1 MISAPVVVGAAV
13 VYLAL
18 LFAIAAFADRRARE
32 GRSVIGN
39 AWIYALSLAVYCT
52 AWTYFGSV
60 GRAAATGVWFLPI
73 YLGPMLAML
82 LAWIVVR
89 KMIRIAHTYRI
100 TSIADFIASRYGKSP
115 LVAALVTLITVVGI
129 VPYIALQLKA
139 VSSGYVLLTASGT
152 AGGGASPAWW
162 QDGTLLVALALA
174 LFTILFGTRHLDSAE
189 RHEGMVAAVA
199 FESLVKLVAFLAV
212 GLFVTYGLFDG
223 MADIW
228 ARAKAVPELASLL
241 RLGGEGGAGAFGYAQ
256 WFTLTLLSM
265 LSVLLLPRQFQMM
278 VVECVN
284 ERHLKRAAWVFPAY
298 LLVINIFVLPLA
310 LGGMLLFSP
319 KGADPETFVLS
330 LPLAH
335 GATGLALFAYVGGL
349 SAATGMLIVETI
361 AVSTMVCN
369 DLVMPSL
376 LRLKDFGARAG
387 GDLTAIILNIRRAA
401 ILVILLL
408 GYLYFQVAGE
418 AYALVSIGLISFAA
432 VAQFAPALFG
442 GMYWREATRSGAL
455 GGLAGG
461 FLVWIY
467 TLMLPSVA
475 KSGWIDDAFLTHGP
489 FGITALAP
497 ERLFGL
503 EGLDNLSHALFWSL
517 LVNVALFVGLSLW
530 RAPSGREAS
539 QALLFVDVFARGHA
553 TATAGAAD
561 PVFWRGRA
569 RPADLMAL
577 ASRLLGP
584 DAARQIFA
592 DHAHESGVA
601 VGTDLT
607 ADARL
612 VDKVER
618 RLAGA
623 VGSAS
628 ARVLVAA
635 VAEEEPLS
643 PADVMEILNEA
654 SQLRVYALALEEK
667 SRSLEIASAELSAAN
682 AQLRTLDELKDD
694 FVSSVT
700 HELRTPLTAIR
711 ALSELMLD
719 APDMEEAQRQDFLAI
734 IVGESERLGRLVNQV
749 LDMAKLES
757 GHGEWH
763 NADVDMRRLARD
775 AVTATT
781 ELARGRGAQIVFE
794 APEAVPLLRADPDRL
809 TQVMLNLI
817 SNAVKFV
824 PAEGGRI
831 IVSLH
836 VDGDGLVVRVKDN
849 GPGVPQGE
857 RDTIFEKFRQGGDAL
872 TRPPGTGLGLPISRR
887 IVDHFGGRMW
897 LENQDGS
904 GACFAFRLP
913 FQPDA
918 GAEGL
923 APAASEPAGTVKA
936 LAGGNKKE
944 ETP

>member
-1 MISAPVVVGAAV
+1 MIPTGMIPASVVVGAAV
-13 VYLAL
+13 GYLAL
-18 LFAIAAFADRRARE
+18 LFAVAAFADRRAAQ

-52 AWTYFGSV
+52 AWTYFGSI

-139 VSSGYVLLTASGT
+139 VSSGYVLLTGAD
-152 AGGGASPAWW
+152 APGGPAPAWW
-162 QDGTLLVALALA
+162 QDGTLLVTLALA
-174 LFTILFGTRHLDSAE
+174 VFTILFGTRHLDSAE

-199 FESLVKLVAFLAV
+199 FESLVKLIAFLAV
-212 GLFVTYGLFDG
+212 GAFVTYGLFDG

-228 ARAKAVPELASLL
+228 ARAQAIPELKDLL
-241 RLGGEGGAGAFGYAQ
+241 RLGGSGGAGAFSYAQ

-278 VVECVN
+278 VVECVD

-310 LGGMLLFSP
+310 LGGMLLFGP

-335 GATGLALFAYVGGL
+335 GAQGLALLAYVGGL

-376 LRLKDFGARAG
+376 LRLKTFGARAG
-387 GDLTAIILNIRRAA
+387 GDLTRLLLNIRRAA
-401 ILVILLL
+401 IVLILLL
-408 GYLYFQVAGE
+408 GYLYFQIAGE

-432 VAQFAPALFG
+432 VAQFGPALFG
-442 GMYWREATRSGAL
+442 GMYWRGATRAGAL

-461 FLVWIY
+461 FLVWAY

-475 KSGWIDDAFLTHGP
+475 KSGWIDDGFLIHGP
-489 FGITALAP
+489 LGIAALAP

-503 EGLDNLSHALFWSL
+503 VGLDNLSHSLFWSL
-517 LVNVALFVGLSLW
+517 LVNVGLYVGLSLW

-539 QALLFVDVFARGHA
+539 QALLFVDVFARGRA
-553 TATAGAAD
+553 TGSAD
-561 PVFWRGRA
+561 PVFWRGRV

-584 DAARQIFA
+584 DAARQIFE
-592 DHAHESGVA
+592 DHARESGVA
-601 VGTDLT
+601 DVADLT

-612 VDKVER
+612 VDQVER
-618 RLAGA
+618 RIAGA

-635 VAEEEPLS
+635 VAEEEPLGA
-643 PADVMEILNEA
+643 ADVMEILGEA
-654 SQLRVYALALEEK
+654 SQLRVYARALEEK
-667 SRSLEIASAELSAAN
+667 SRSLEIASAELTAAN
-682 AQLRTLDELKDD
+682 EQLKTLDQLKDD
-694 FVSSVT
+694 FMSSVT

-711 ALSELMLD
+711 ALSELMID
-719 APDMEEAQRQDFLAI
+719 TPDMDEPQRAEFLTI

-749 LDMAKLES
+749 LDMAKIEA

-763 NADVDMRRLARD
+763 NADVDLKRLVSD
-775 AVTATT
+775 AVKATT
-781 ELARGRGAQIVFE
+781 ELVRSRGAAITLD
-794 APEAVPLLRADPDRL
+794 APDAVPLIRADPDRL

-817 SNAVKFV
+817 SNAAKFV
-824 PAEGGRI
+824 PETGGHI
-831 IVSLH
+831 AVSLKD
-836 VDGDGLVVRVKDN
+836 DGDGLIVKVQDN
-849 GPGVPQGE
+849 GPGVPFAD

-872 TRPPGTGLGLPISRR
+872 TRPPGTGLGLPISRQ
-887 IVDHFGGRMW
+887 IVDHFGGTMW
-897 LENQDGS
+897 LEQQEGS

-913 FQPDA
+913 LQPPT
-918 GAEGL
+918 GEG
-923 APAASEPAGTVKA
+923 
-936 LAGGNKKE
+936 
-944 ETP
+944 

>member
-1 MISAPVVVGAAV
+1 MTGPMIAAPVVVGAAV
-13 VYLAL
+13 LYLAL
-18 LFAIAAFADRRARE
+18 LFAIAAFADRRAAQ
-32 GRSVIGN
+32 GRSIIGN

-60 GRAAATGVWFLPI
+60 GRAATTGVWFLPI
-73 YLGPMLAML
+73 YLGPTLAML
-82 LAWIVVR
+82 VAWIVVR

-115 LVAALVTLITVVGI
+115 LVAAVVTLITVVGI

-139 VSSGYVLLTASGT
+139 VSAGYLVLTQAHAAQ
-152 AGGGASPAWW
+152 AGPGPAWW
-162 QDGTLLVALALA
+162 QDGTLLVTLALA

-199 FESLVKLVAFLAV
+199 AESLVKLIAFLAV
-212 GLFVTYGLFDG
+212 GAFVTFGLFDG

-228 ARAKAVPELASLL
+228 ARARALPELKDLL
-241 RLGGEGGAGAFGYAQ
+241 RLGGGSGAGAFGYAQ

-278 VVECVN
+278 VVECVD

-310 LGGMLLFSP
+310 LGGMVLLGP
-319 KGADPETFVLS
+319 QGADPETFVLS
-330 LPLAH
+330 LPLAS
-335 GATGLALFAYVGGL
+335 GQAGLALFAYVGGL

-376 LRLKDFGARAG
+376 LRLKAFGARTG
-387 GDLTAIILNIRRAA
+387 GDLTGLLLNIRRVA
-401 ILVILLL
+401 ILGVLLL

-442 GMYWREATRSGAL
+442 GLYWRGATRLGAL
-455 GGLAGG
+455 GGLVGG
-461 FLVWIY
+461 FLVWTY

-475 KSGWIDDAFLTHGP
+475 KSGWISDAFLTRGP

-497 ERLFGL
+497 EQLFGL
-503 EGLDNLSHALFWSL
+503 VGLDNLSHSLFWSL
-517 LVNVALFVGLSLW
+517 LVNVSLYVGLSLW
-530 RAPSGREAS
+530 REPSGREAS
-539 QALLFVDVFARGHA
+539 QALLFVDVFARGRD
-553 TATAGAAD
+553 AGAGA

-584 DAARQIFA
+584 EAARQIFA
-592 DHAHESGVA
+592 AHAREVGA
-601 VGTDLT
+601 ADGTDPT

-635 VAEEEPLS
+635 VAEEEPLGTS
-643 PADVMEILNEA
+643 DVMEILNEA
-654 SQLRVYALALEEK
+654 SQLRVYARALEEK
-667 SRSLEIASAELSAAN
+667 SRSLEVASAELTAAN
-682 AQLRTLDELKDD
+682 AQLKTLDELKDD
-694 FVSSVT
+694 FMSSVT

-711 ALSELMLD
+711 AVSELMLD
-719 APDMEEAQRQDFLAI
+719 TPDMTEGQRQEFLKI
-734 IVGESERLGRLVNQV
+734 IVAESERLGRLVNQV
-749 LDMAKLES
+749 LDMAKIES
-757 GHGEWH
+757 GQGEWH
-763 NADVDMRRLARD
+763 SADVDMRALVAD
-775 AVTATT
+775 AVKATG
-781 ELARGRGAQIVFE
+781 ELVRARGAQILLV
-794 APEAVPLLRADPDRL
+794 APDHVPLLKADPDRL

-817 SNAVKFV
+817 SNAAKFV
-824 PAEGGRI
+824 PERGGR
-831 IVSLH
+831 VE
-836 VDGDGLVVRVKDN
+836 VRLSTDAGGVEIRVMDN
-849 GPGVPQGE
+849 GPGVPAAD

-897 LENQDGS
+897 LEQQEGS

-913 FQPDA
+913 FRP
-918 GAEGL
+918 
-923 APAASEPAGTVKA
+923 
-936 LAGGNKKE
+936 KKE